1 MTNALQAFDEAV
13 KSYEE
18 DKGPFKVF
26 ATVVIRRRVLD
37 YIRSE
42 SRHNAEVTVNP
53 AAFGGDMPEEETDNI
68 SLQVRQE
75 VAERSTET
83 SDDGPARTRE
93 EITAVQATF
102 SRYGFSFFDLT
113 ECSPRAEKTKR
124 ACAQA
129 VRVLLENETL
139 LAQMRQKR
147 MLPVKEIVKNSGVSD
162 KVLDRHRRYII
173 AAAEIL
179 SGDYPVLSAYLD
191 FIRKV

>member
-1 MTNALQAFDEAV
+1 
-13 KSYEE
+13 
-18 DKGPFKVF
+18 
-26 ATVVIRRRVLD
+26 
-37 YIRSE
+37 
-42 SRHNAEVTVNP
+42 
-53 AAFGGDMPEEETDNI
+53 MPEEETDNI